1 VASPDKIVSRP
12 DSSGCK
18 QAKKTTKQMNTQTY
32 KKTSVVPIPT
42 KDNVMPVKLE
52 SQQLPVRI
60 VFIGGGRIVAEI
72 VDVCM
77 N

>member
-1 VASPDKIVSRP
+1 MKDKTI
-12 DSSGCK
+12 
-18 QAKKTTKQMNTQTY
+18 
-32 KKTSVVPIPT
+32 
-42 KDNVMPVKLE
+42 PVKLE
-52 SQQLPVRI
+52 SQEYPIRI